1 MAGGTNF
8 EGINHPQLKSM
19 IATSDP
25 SKVTSRGNQLKDAG
39 RVLDDLSR
47 ALAAHVGQIQWE
59 GPAAENFKTWAGN
72 LNKSAAMISEYSKGA
87 GDAMVQAGE
96 ALSGAKT
103 GVPEVPAKDVDMVKR
118 HATQPCLRP
127 SPLSIAGFGNPTAMT
142 DAIMKKEDPT
152 WVSSAEAAAAQKR
165 VDTAHQ
171 EAIHQMEKLGQA
183 YEAATAKL
191 NGLKLPELPGT
202 PGDGPKA
209 VDGGTEVPVGPAGG
223 RYGSGGTGTG
233 RGVGGGYSGGG
244 YVSTGG
250 GYGGGG
256 GSVTPRP
263 PVSVPD
269 GPRAPGHSTPT
280 PPRGSVPLPSDPNT
294 PGAVIPPAT
303 FPGDR
308 PSTGLDSLPT
318 VPTLPGQTGPVG
330 PAGGGPVSPY
340 PQGGGPGHPGMPG
353 GGPGPFPGG
362 GPIPMGGTGPF
373 TSGTTPLKGGG
384 GGPVP
389 VNRTG
394 PFGGGNPPAKNGAPV
409 PTNGGTVFG
418 AREAAQG
425 RAAGGP
431 GGGGGFGGP
440 AGGMHPGGGGHGGGA
455 VGGSR
460 GRGYSSTGGG
470 VVGGVVGGGKSPTAG
485 GEFTPGGSGL
495 RNRASAA
502 GAAAAEGAARP
513 GQNGMMGPGMMG
525 GAGERRER
533 DRRQRADYLHE
544 DEETWTSGTPK
555 SNPSVIE

>member
-19 IATSDP
+19 VAGSDP
-25 SKVTSRGNQLKDAG
+25 AKVTSRGNQLKDAG

-59 GPAAENFKTWAGN
+59 GPAAENFKKWAGD

-96 ALSGAKT
+96 ALGGAKT
-103 GVPEVPAKDVDMVKR
+103 GVPEVPTKDVDMVKR
-118 HATQPCLRP
+118 HAAQPCLKP
-127 SPLSIAGFGNPTAMT
+127 SPVSIAGFGNPTAMT

-152 WVSSAEAAAAQKR
+152 WVSYAEAAAAQKR

-191 NGLKLPELPGT
+191 NGLKLPELPGA

-209 VDGGTEVPVGPAGG
+209 VDGGSEVPVG
-223 RYGSGGTGTG
+223 SGGGSVGGTYRPTG
-233 RGVGGGYSGGG
+233 RGGYVVGSDTRTGGGG
-244 YVSTGG
+244 YVIS
-250 GYGGGG
+250 G

-263 PVSVPD
+263 PVPVPD
-269 GPRAPGHSTPT
+269 GPKAPGHSTPI
-280 PPRGSVPLPSDPNT
+280 PPRGGSVPLPSDPNT
-294 PGAVIPPAT
+294 PGAVTPPST
-303 FPGDR
+303 FPTDR

-330 PAGGGPVSPY
+330 PNGGGPVSPY
-340 PQGGGPGHPGMPG
+340 PQGGGPGHPGLPG

-362 GPIPMGGTGPF
+362 GPISMGGTGPF
-373 TSGTTPLKGGG
+373 TGGTVPLKGGG
-384 GGPVP
+384 PGSVP
-389 VNRTG
+389 PNRAST
-394 PFGGGNPPAKNGAPV
+394 FGGGNLPAKSGGPGA
-409 PTNGGTVFG
+409 TNGGTVFG

-460 GRGYSSTGGG
+460 GRGYSATGGG
-470 VVGGVVGGGKSPTAG
+470 VVGGVVGGAKGSSAG

-495 RNRASAA
+495 RNRAAA
-502 GAAAAEGAARP
+502 GGAAAAEGAARP

-525 GAGERRER
+525 GSGERRER
-533 DRRQRADYLHE
+533 ERRQRADYLHE

-555 SNPSVIE
+555 SNPGVIE